1 MTSGAP
7 RVMVLVVILR
17 GTRGDHL
24 VAATDEVMHEF
35 SSGDVLLQMS
45 RAASNVMIAVVS
57 LSLSFSLVDR
67 FPYPGTSC
75 YLIFSGLFF
84 SLLSAQARRHFVLVN
99 SFDSG

>member
-57 LSLSFSLVDR
+57 LSLS
-67 FPYPGTSC
+67 
-75 YLIFSGLFF
+75 LFF
-84 SLLSAQARRHFVLVN
+84 GGSVSIPRHFVL
-99 SFDSG
+99 FDIFRSLLQLIVRASAKALRASKFF